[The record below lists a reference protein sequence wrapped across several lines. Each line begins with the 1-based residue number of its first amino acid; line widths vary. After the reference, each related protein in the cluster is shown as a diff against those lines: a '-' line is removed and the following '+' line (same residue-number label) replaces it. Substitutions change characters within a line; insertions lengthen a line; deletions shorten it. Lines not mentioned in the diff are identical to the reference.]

1 MKIIAYVFSLP
12 IRFYRR
18 YISPLF
24 PPCCRY
30 HPTCSTYALE
40 AVMRFGPVRGT
51 ILTLARILRCH
62 PWARGGEDPVPETF
76 SWKKVFSYFWQDI
89 G

>member
-1 MKIIAYVFSLP
+1 MIRFLFSLP

-18 YISPLF
+18 CISPLF

-30 HPTCSTYALE
+30 IPSCSAYALE
-40 AVMRFGPVRGT
+40 AVMRFGAIKGM
-51 ILTLARILRCH
+51 ILAVSRLLRCH
-62 PWARGGEDPVPETF
+62 PWARGGFDEVPETF
-76 SWKKVFSYFWQDI
+76 SWKKLPAYFWQNN